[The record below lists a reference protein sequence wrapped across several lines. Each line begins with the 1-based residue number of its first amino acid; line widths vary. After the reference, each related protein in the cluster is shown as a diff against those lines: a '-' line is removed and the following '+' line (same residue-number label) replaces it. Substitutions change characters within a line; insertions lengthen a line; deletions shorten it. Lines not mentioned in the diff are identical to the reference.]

1 MRALVCLFNS
11 MNKVN
16 HLLESRLPFSKEV
29 SQTSY
34 HIYIMLK
41 WLKKIFCLWSWYVKI
56 KIILKLLSNADL
68 LRQTCV
74 RPHIIKL
81 KWTAHWNTC
90 IYCYLCKPAYLQC
103 LDVYQCKLLC
113 IRIQQFHCI
122 DTFQLSQKANFL
134 SHSLPRTEHPATVPW
149 LLHPSVW
156 CVWCVCYGCWWGSN
170 AGR

>member
-16 HLLESRLPFSKEV
+16 PLLESRPPFSKEV

-41 WLKKIFCLWSWYVKI
+41 WLKKIFCLWSWYLKI
-56 KIILKLLSNADL
+56 RIILKLLSNADL

-90 IYCYLCKPAYLQC
+90 IHCYLCKPAYLQC
-103 LDVYQCKLLC
+103 LDVYKCKLLC
-113 IRIQQFHCI
+113 I
-122 DTFQLSQKANFL
+122 
-134 SHSLPRTEHPATVPW
+134 
-149 LLHPSVW
+149 LLLFPDCYTHLYGAFG
-156 CVWCVCYGCWWGSN
+156 VCAMGVDEDQMRDGKWHG
-170 AGR
+170 